1 MLKRIE
7 IKMTLLREKKY
18 LKLMADQF
26 KNSRRG
32 FRVVYLEVKV
42 MRDAAKEPLA
52 TVYQKHNS
60 VLSRK
65 ALYTG

>member
-1 MLKRIE
+1 MP
-7 IKMTLLREKKY
+7 
-18 LKLMADQF
+18 KL
-26 KNSRRG
+26 
-32 FRVVYLEVKV
+32 V
-42 MRDAAKEPLA
+42 RDAAKEPLA